1 MASPN
6 SARNASSA
14 FKDGANAQASSI
26 TEKLRIFT
34 ISTGRRP

>member
-6 SARNASSA
+6 SARSASSTVSE
-14 FKDGANAQASSI
+14 GAKAQASSI
-26 TEKLRIFT
+26 TEKLRMFA